1 MSSHSGNIISPPPLR
16 VDRTANGGVC
26 VLTLCR
32 PHRGNALAAD
42 TVEALIS
49 AMTQAHTEPQTHTVL
64 LRAEGP
70 HFCTGLDL
78 SQLDNL
84 SDEILAFRLI
94 RIETLLSLLWHSP
107 LATVVQAQ
115 GRAWGAG
122 ADLFAVCEQRQAWAD
137 ASFRFPGAQ
146 FGVVLGTRRLA
157 ERMGVDAARRLV
169 LHGGTLDVTAAQR
182 LGLVTDV
189 LSDQAKTPPLS
200 VPVVAPD
207 TARAIRAASRSEQQ
221 RDADLAALVRSVT
234 EPGLKQRVLAYRQRQ
249 LEQRQQAD

>member
-1 MSSHSGNIISPPPLR
+1 MSGAIPPAPLR
-16 VDRTANGGVC
+16 VETPTRGVVC
-26 VLTLCR
+26 LTLCR

-42 TVEALIS
+42 TVEALIE
-49 AMTQAHTEPQTHTVL
+49 AVTQAHADPVLHTLL

-78 SQLDNL
+78 SQLDDL

-107 LATVVQAQ
+107 LATVVRAH
-115 GRAWGAG
+115 GRTWGAG
-122 ADLFAVCEQRQAWAD
+122 ADLFAVCEERQAQPD
-137 ASFRFPGAQ
+137 TSFRFPGAQ

-157 ERMGVDAARRLV
+157 ERIGVDATRRLV
-169 LHGGTLDVTAAQR
+169 LHGGNLDVTAAQR

-189 LSDQAKTPPLS
+189 VDAAVQAGAP
-200 VPVVAPD
+200 VAPVVAPD
-207 TARAIRAASRSEQQ
+207 TARALRLVSRVDQ

-234 EPGLKQRVLAYRQRQ
+234 APGLKARVLAYRQRQ
-249 LEQRQQAD
+249 LAARTQT